1 MALKTA
7 AKQSLVRAAMFAESL
22 VRARPQAPNLREVRD
37 FLFLQYMMPLG
48 YCVHDTPIYEALR
61 TCMPDA
67 RITVATRG
75 LGFETLRH
83 NPFINHLIR
92 TADPLVATRA
102 AAGELKRGLR
112 ACHAN
117 PAVGITNS
125 SNQRTR
131 ITLLNLLAGR
141 HLRLGHTLAP
151 GLYHLPQTY
160 DWSHSLI
167 RNNLHLVENFGC
179 PQRHFEPRVFFTEA
193 NVSTARTLL
202 RESGCAEGRP
212 TVVFVTQTSG
222 GQRTGWQAEKFAKV
236 IRYVTETRAFHAL
249 FVGTKTD
256 AAAVD
261 SLRYQAGEGSRLA
274 GVSLAGR
281 TSIPELSALLA
292 LSDFVLSLDTGT
304 MHVARAAGVPMV
316 VLGPSWQKPREWL
329 PLEQPQVR
337 ILRGEDIERAPEGY
351 QLDEI
356 EAEAVIAALDEL
368 AALYPASERDRAA
381 RVERNLSSVDH
392 ARG

>member
-1 MALKTA
+1 
-7 AKQSLVRAAMFAESL
+7 MFAESL
-22 VRARPQAPNLREVRD
+22 VRARPQAPDLRRVRD

-83 NPFINHLIR
+83 NPFIDHLIG
-92 TADPLVATRA
+92 TADPLVATMA
-102 AAGELKRGLR
+102 ATSKLKRGLR

-117 PAVGITNS
+117 PAVGITNC

-131 ITLLNLLAGR
+131 ITLLNLLAGW
-141 HLRLGHTLAP
+141 HLRMGHTLAP

-160 DWSHSLI
+160 DWSRSLI
-167 RNNLHLVENFGC
+167 DNNLRLVENFGC
-179 PQRHFEPRVFFTEA
+179 PERHVEPRVFFTEA
-193 NVSTARTLL
+193 DVSAARTLL
-202 RESGCAEGRP
+202 GESGCADGVP
-212 TVVFVTQTSG
+212 AVVFVTQTSG
-222 GQRTGWQAEKFAKV
+222 GQRTGWQAEKFVKV
-236 IRYVTETRAFHAL
+236 IQNVIEARSFHVL
-249 FVGTKTD
+249 FVGTQAD

-261 SLRYQAGEGSRLA
+261 ALRSQAGHGGRLA

-281 TSIPELSALLA
+281 TSVPELSALLA
-292 LSDFVLSLDTGT
+292 LSDYVISLDTGT
-304 MHVARAAGVPMV
+304 MHVGRAAGVPMV

-337 ILRGEDIERAPEGY
+337 ILRGEDIDRAPEGY

-368 AALYPASERDRAA
+368 VTLYPASERDRAA